1 MAWGHMPDFMVAN
14 ELEEGTLMS
23 IEGRW
28 IKGSVVDIVVARLAG
43 EFKGRMAQKLWDY
56 FSGMG
61 DEVRLDR

>member
-28 IKGSVVDIVVARLAG
+28 IKGSVVDIVVARVAEEYRG
-43 EFKGRMAQKLWDY
+43 AMAEKLWED
-56 FSGMG
+56 FLAMACAVSA
-61 DEVRLDR
+61 